1 MAKRGAS
8 ESVLG
13 ASSTV
18 RGRVTGEGDLR
29 ILGTVE
35 GDVSV
40 RGDVTIAEGGA
51 VRGDSLEAESVTI
64 EGEVSADVSAE
75 GAVIVHGGATVRG
88 KLRAKALRIDEG
100 ASVSADLD
108 CDFELPEEL
117 R

>member
-1 MAKRGAS
+1 M
-8 ESVLG
+8 
-13 ASSTV
+13 
-18 RGRVTGEGDLR
+18 RGRCLTGEGDLR

-88 KLRAKALRIDEG
+88 KGGSAKALRIDEG